1 MGLPLWLSMHIKY
14 DVFYCF
20 FYYVRWFL
28 KYFFFYFWPNIK
40 TIKSINLIFFSYK
53 YTFKKYLKI
62 ISNTLTLPI
71 TPSQEH
77 GLEKSNTS
85 APTMAAS
92 LDLCFFFF
100 FSSTTSQL
108 FTSEFFPPVAGL
120 VFAIF
125 VDNKSIFNR
134 IIGNKVF

>member
-1 MGLPLWLSMHIKY
+1 VVVMTFFPRACPLGNRCDIKY
-14 DVFYCF
+14 RDNSE
-20 FYYVRWFL
+20 
-28 KYFFFYFWPNIK
+28 YFFF
-40 TIKSINLIFFSYK
+40 INLIFFSYK